1 MIDKHNLVDEV
12 LRESVEELIEFH
24 LRSFTKD
31 ILHGDDEHRAW
42 LTTVCEMYINGKD
55 IPKVN

>member
-24 LRSFTKD
+24 IRSFTKD
-31 ILHGDDEHRAW
+31 ILHGDDRHRAW
-42 LTTVCEMYINGKD
+42 LTNACELYINGKD
-55 IPKVN
+55 IPRYD

>member
-1 MIDKHNLVDEV
+1 M

-31 ILHGDDEHRAW
+31 ILHGDDKHRAW
-42 LTTVCEMYINGKD
+42 LTNSCELYINGKD
-55 IPKVN
+55 IPKND